1 MRLAYVLC
9 AVVVAV
15 LTVVFALLSGHAAAQ
30 NSPSGEQRTTSGAV
44 SRSFDRPW
52 LAVASIPPA
61 AAQTSPSAD
70 AKLARSGAPSS
81 AETQMDTNTTEET
94 ADQPTAQPAGRGSPT
109 AAQWAKLR
117 ARIAWCESRSD
128 PRAVNKASGAS
139 GLYQFMPGTWRAVTG
154 LEPPAS
160 AYSADVQTAAFDKLF
175 ALRGT
180 QPWNSSRSCWQ

>member
-94 ADQPTAQPAGRGSPT
+94 ADQPTAQPAGRGSP
-109 AAQWAKLR
+109 
-117 ARIAWCESRSD
+117 
-128 PRAVNKASGAS
+128 
-139 GLYQFMPGTWRAVTG
+139 
-154 LEPPAS
+154 
-160 AYSADVQTAAFDKLF
+160 
-175 ALRGT
+175 
-180 QPWNSSRSCWQ
+180 